1 MLYNI
6 SYKNVGVKMNKNH
19 KEIEIID
26 IENTYMFA
34 KSEIEKL
41 KKRIEAVNLQ
51 KKEDEKKE
59 QIIFLLKTILAFVII
74 MIILLIYYIYITKTN
89 I

>member
-1 MLYNI
+1 
-6 SYKNVGVKMNKNH
+6 MNKNH

-41 KKRIEAVNLQ
+41 KKME
-51 KKEDEKKE
+51 
-59 QIIFLLKTILAFVII
+59 
-74 MIILLIYYIYITKTN
+74 Y
-89 I
+89 

>member
-1 MLYNI
+1 
-6 SYKNVGVKMNKNH
+6 MNKNH

-26 IENTYMFA
+26 IEKIYMVA

-51 KKEDEKKE
+51 KKEDEKKSKSY
-59 QIIFLLKTILAFVII
+59 F
-74 MIILLIYYIYITKTN
+74 Y
-89 I
+89 